1 VVRDG
6 DTALAPGRLVLRAQN
21 EELVRPGLSPCL
33 LPLGVR
39 WKSVFFQMK
48 LGVEQLP
55 RAEAQAHMAGFSLCF
70 QLLKTAFQTGQAPP
84 LLVKLLRARLA
95 FPEPGDDL
103 LGFPDP
109 GRQVGDLQGKQS
121 TPALDLTL
129 ELDAHRVELTRRD
142 RKADQILGFE
152 PVGSFALF
160 EIPVESALDPA
171 EQHGILQ
178 QHLVLFGRY
187 RCASPRDSILL
198 PDGTH
203 GFLGL
208 MAGGAATVEA
218 GPERSQDFDHVPDQV
233 VL

>member
-1 VVRDG
+1 MK
-6 DTALAPGRLVLRAQN
+6 
-21 EELVRPGLSPCL
+21 LVRPR
-33 LPLGVR
+33 LP
-39 WKSVFFQMK
+39 
-48 LGVEQLP
+48 
-55 RAEAQAHMAGFSLCF
+55 
-70 QLLKTAFQTGQAPP
+70 
-84 LLVKLLRARLA
+84 

-109 GRQVGDLQGKQS
+109 GRQVRDLQGKQS

-152 PVGSFALF
+152 PVGRFALF
-160 EIPVESALDPA
+160 EIPIESALDQA

-187 RCASPRDSILL
+187 RHPRLVSHSSFLVRVQGEISEKVGLFALSSPTVAHLQGGGKSTNALPPCASPRDSILL

-203 GFLGL
+203 GFFGL
-208 MAGGAATVEA
+208 MAGGATTVEA
-218 GPERSQDFDHVPDQV
+218 GTERSQDFDHVPDQV